1 MLFSPVS
8 APVSPPLCG
17 PAPAART
24 RAIAELADA
33 FACEPELILAFLQG
47 IDQETSDRAGIVL
60 AAAQTAAAA
69 CPEYADLLYYVGQAA
84 VAARDYAA
92 ADAALQRA
100 LDLNPGYKDA
110 LILAARVALQQ
121 RKPRHAAAL
130 LEQAVSLGADF
141 PDVHMLLGSAWRE
154 LDDRDRA
161 RGAYVRACEL
171 NPNLTAARA
180 ALADLPP
187 VDTSGKSNELPA

>member
-8 APVSPPLCG
+8 DPVNPPPCG
-17 PAPAART
+17 PAPSART

-69 CPEYADLLYYVGQAA
+69 RPDYADLLYFVGQAA
-84 VAARDYAA
+84 VAARDYVA
-92 ADAALQRA
+92 ADAALYRA
-100 LDLNPGYKDA
+100 LELNPDYKDA
-110 LILAARVALQQ
+110 LVLAARVALQQ
-121 RKPRHAAAL
+121 QKPRRAVEL
-130 LEQAVSLGADF
+130 LERAVPLGGDF

-154 LDDRDRA
+154 LGDLNRA

-187 VDTSGKSNELPA
+187 ADTSGKSNELPA